1 MRRKCEVLYGHK
13 KPGTFLLVQLLRHRA
28 SIAGD
33 TGLIPGQGTK
43 IPHAAHSQ
51 KNRRGKK
58 KPRRAIGALIHM
70 LRK

>member
-1 MRRKCEVLYGHK
+1 MRRKCEVLSGHK

-43 IPHAAHSQ
+43 IPHAEHSQ

-58 KPRRAIGALIHM
+58 ETKKSYRCSDSHA
-70 LRK
+70 